1 MLILTYFFLA
11 MGRCARSQYW
21 RSTLCQEGA
30 NSFLQRHWFVPF
42 PLAVIYNAFSDI
54 SLQGTSITLSNI
66 VHKATRIRKEN
77 VGVIPQ
83 ITLII
88 TGILVSQNTTSCSHR
103 EFRDMLRSFVS
114 LSCFLRS
121 AQARTIYPLPY
132 SFMYTNNK
140 SKDPRRSLLTLTR
153 SNCWSGDL

>member
-1 MLILTYFFLA
+1 MIFTFLA
-11 MGRCARSQYW
+11 LGRCARSQYW

-30 NSFLQRHWFVPF
+30 NSFLQRYRFVPF
-42 PLAVIYNAFSDI
+42 PLVVIYNSFSDI

-66 VHKATRIRKEN
+66 VHKATPIRKEN

-103 EFRDMLRSFVS
+103 EFRDMLRRFVS
-114 LSCFLRS
+114 LSCFLVV
-121 AQARTIYPLPY
+121 L
-132 SFMYTNNK
+132 
-140 SKDPRRSLLTLTR
+140 SLGLFTHFLIPSCIPIINQSILADRFSLSLAPTAGL
-153 SNCWSGDL
+153 SGDL